1 MTTLQTL
8 PESQQKHIPF
18 IQRYVRFDK
27 PSNMPSLLVSWHE
40 SLDDGV
46 SRALRKGLKV
56 ELTSKPV
63 DGMEIIGAKTRLLIR
78 DNALAKNKRQQ
89 EDVLFGY
96 ILLFDQFCVLEMND
110 QADANAFIETLLVMI
125 TQNCVN
131 LKVSVTET
139 TELTRRMLLE
149 NGNGYKL
156 YCVTA
161 INRLFDLN
169 NDDAVDLF
177 IHWKLEYDQSAR
189 KSNYT
194 AQDSNLFD
202 SAEVVR

>member
-18 IQRYVRFDK
+18 IQRYVRFDR

-46 SRALRKGLKV
+46 ARALRKGLRV

-96 ILLFDQFCVLEMND
+96 ILLFDQFCVLEMEN
-110 QADANAFIETLLVMI
+110 QADANAFIETLLAIMKR
-125 TQNCVN
+125 NCGKF
-131 LKVSVTET
+131 KVSVTET
-139 TELTRRMLLE
+139 TELTRRMLFE
-149 NGNGYKL
+149 NSIGYRL

-177 IHWKLEYDQSAR
+177 IHWKLEYDQSKR
-189 KSNYT
+189 ESNYS

-202 SAEVVR
+202 GAEVVG